1 MSRLTGKIAAVTG
14 AAKSIG
20 TAIAKAGCKAVA
32 VKGDVSKGGDARG
45 TIDAAIS
52 NYGRLDILVSH
63 AGVVFLGSDDSN
75 WLTGERVLAT
85 GGVR

>member
-1 MSRLTGKIAAVTG
+1 MLEMTVPRNPQLH
-14 AAKSIG
+14 
-20 TAIAKAGCKAVA
+20 CHR
-32 VKGDVSKGGDARG
+32 DVSKAGDARG
-45 TIDAAIS
+45 AIDAAIS

-63 AGVVFLGSDDSN
+63 AGVVFLGSDDSS